1 MPRNSPQTIAGSSVY
16 PDQRG
21 KQTYCEQQRGEQRG
35 PVHLVSFF
43 HHPVSGIIAVFV
55 LLLCVWGCADC
66 TAWADVA
73 KCSEKDCVFST
84 VCLNLDDSDAIQN
97 LEFFDVI
104 FPVFS
109 VVRRLIVTPPQA
121 SVLFLNAFFK
131 RQLTSSLCNWDNRL
145 LSLTNWTEFVI
156 SSTLWAIWKPPL
168 GQQLCF
174 HMGFTLYQM
183 LHGINYSF
191 SPVPNFPQH

>member
-1 MPRNSPQTIAGSSVY
+1 MPKNSPQTISGSSVY

-21 KQTYCEQQRGEQRG
+21 KQTYCEQPRGEQRG
-35 PVHLVSFF
+35 LVHLVSFF

-55 LLLCVWGCADC
+55 LLLCVWGSADC

-84 VCLNLDDSDAIQN
+84 ICLNLDDSDVIQN

-109 VVRRLIVTPPQA
+109 VVRRLIVTPLHA
-121 SVLFLNAFFK
+121 CTHTSFCFALKSFFK
-131 RQLTSSLCNWDNRL
+131 RQFTSY
-145 LSLTNWTEFVI
+145 
-156 SSTLWAIWKPPL
+156 
-168 GQQLCF
+168 
-174 HMGFTLYQM
+174 LY
-183 LHGINYSF
+183 N
-191 SPVPNFPQH
+191 